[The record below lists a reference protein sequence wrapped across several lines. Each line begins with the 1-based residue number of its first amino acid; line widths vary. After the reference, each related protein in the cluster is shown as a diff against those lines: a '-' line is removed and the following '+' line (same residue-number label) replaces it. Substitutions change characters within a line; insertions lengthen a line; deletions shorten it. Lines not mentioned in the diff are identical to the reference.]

1 MHPEIRMEIQR
12 CAQEIRKICPDA
24 RIFVFGSSID
34 KSVKNPRDIDL
45 LVSVPNL
52 LPFKALRRRILAIPR
67 TTWPLDITVVP
78 NEFLDERVR
87 TSGNFSSF
95 VVSEGME
102 IGQEQKI
109 PA

>member
-12 CAQEIRKICPDA
+12 CAQEIRKISPNA

-34 KSVKNPRDIDL
+34 ESVKSPRDIDL
-45 LVSVPNL
+45 LISVPNTES
-52 LPFKALRRRILAIPR
+52 FKELRRRILAIPR
-67 TTWPLDITVVP
+67 TTWPLDIIVVP
-78 NEFLDERVR
+78 NEFLDERIR
-87 TSGNFSSF
+87 TSGNFYSF

-102 IGQEQKI
+102 IGQELKI